1 MSRKTF
7 PLLAALLSALLIIPA
22 AANAATLPVNVTEA
36 PADPSSS
43 TRFEFSETAPPYECH
58 VDTDANWTD
67 CWTGYEAKHADGQQL
82 TDGQHTVQIRAKG
95 DHSTTYTHTWTLD
108 TTAPDAPVIASAPD
122 ASSTRTTA
130 TFEFTSEPGATF
142 VCDLDRDPEKQY
154 IDSCESPQ
162 TYTNLS
168 VGAHTFMVAA
178 IDAAGNAGPAREY
191 TFTVTAGQPTTP
203 PPPTTTTTNPTKP
216 TPAALSKGKL
226 SSHTLTKK
234 RPVKVS
240 FTISKPSTVT
250 LTLTQKVK
258 GNTKTAAKV
267 SFKVKAGKASYT
279 LSTKVAKRNLAKG
292 AYTLSL
298 QTSAGTQLSK
308 SMTQQLTVR

>member
-22 AANAATLPVNVTEA
+22 AANAAPGPVNVTEA

-43 TRFEFSETAPPYECH
+43 TRFEFDEAAPDYECH
-58 VDTDANWTD
+58 VDADVNWAP
-67 CWTGYEAKHADGQQL
+67 CWTGYEAKDADGQQL
-82 TDGQHTVQIRAKG
+82 PDGQHTVQIRAKG
-95 DHSTTYTHTWTLD
+95 DPSTTYTHTWTLD
-108 TTAPDAPVIASAPD
+108 TTAPDAPVITSAPD
-122 ASSTRTTA
+122 TSSTRTTA

-162 TYTNLS
+162 TYTDLS
-168 VGAHTFMVAA
+168 VGAHTFIVAA

-191 TFTVTAGQPTTP
+191 TFTVTAAQPTTTP
-203 PPPTTTTTNPTKP
+203 APAPTPTTATKPPTP
-216 TPAALSKGKL
+216 TPAALSKSKL

-234 RPVKVS
+234 RAVKVS
-240 FTISKPSTVT
+240 FTVSKPSTVT

-258 GNTKTAAKV
+258 GKTKTAAKV

-279 LSTKVAKRNLAKG
+279 LSTKVAKRRLPKG
-292 AYTLSL
+292 TYTLSL
-298 QTSAGTQLSK
+298 QTTRWHAAAKPSRSN
-308 SMTQQLTVR
+308 

>member
-67 CWTGYEAKHADGQQL
+67 CGTGYEAKHADGQQL

-95 DHSTTYTHTWTLD
+95 DPSTTYTHTWTLD
-108 TTAPDAPVIASAPD
+108 TTAPDAPVITSAPD

-258 GNTKTAAKV
+258 GKTKTAAKV